1 MRAMVW
7 LLVLGA
13 LGCGGSSDSGV
24 TPSGG
29 DTATATEGGV
39 LEDSAVAT
47 DTAVTDTTFTETGAE
62 TSTEAGADRDGDG
75 LDDAYEDKIAAEY
88 LPFLSFDPTDG
99 CPRAIIVFR
108 LYPHPDAPK
117 TRLHMIVDTLLEKD
131 CGASGHVGDNE
142 VFGMTIDPSK
152 PAPAGILAVRA
163 ISHQGTTCEAITN
176 CGSCGGL
183 EKCMTATRRG
193 AAYPVVF
200 YSKDKHGSY
209 MQESKCDNAC
219 FFTNF
224 CTLAPTPTEP
234 KMINAGEPGKPMVN
248 DLTAAGMIT
257 AAAGWTEMSVFKYDP
272 WGPMQFG
279 KAGKVSED
287 LVDKAFLTV
296 ACP

>member
-1 MRAMVW
+1 MRGSGFFTSC
-7 LLVLGA
+7 LLVFVEV
-13 LGCGGSSDSGV
+13 GCGGGGGTTNVEGDLGTLVMDSRGV
-24 TPSGG
+24 EEAAIP
-29 DTATATEGGV
+29 
-39 LEDSAVAT
+39 DSAA
-47 DTAVTDTTFTETGAE
+47 AE
-62 TSTEAGADRDGDG
+62 TAPMDVAVSADRDGDG
-75 LDDAYEDKIAAEY
+75 LDDAYEDKIVSEY
-88 LPFLSFDPTDG
+88 LPYLSIDAGDK
-99 CPRAIIVFR
+99 CPRAILVYR

-117 TRLHMIVDTLLEKD
+117 TRLHLIVDTLFETD

-142 VFGMTIDPSK
+142 VFGLTIDPSK

-163 ISHQGTTCEAITN
+163 ISHQGTTCEAVTN
-176 CGSCGGL
+176 CGSCAGL
-183 EKCMTATRRG
+183 EKCTTATRRG

-234 KMINAGEPGKPMVN
+234 RMINAGEPGKPMVN

-257 AAAGWTEMSVFKYDP
+257 TAAGWTEMTVFAYDP
-272 WGPMQFG
+272 WGGKEFG

-287 LVDKAFLTV
+287 LVDKAFLTG
-296 ACP
+296 ACL